1 MLNYEYLV
9 ERFNNYL
16 KERHPDIN
24 ISTDIFEHAFLRFF
38 GYHLVPECCRF
49 SPIDE
54 LRKYDSFY
62 IYLQTP
68 YGVSIGQFV
77 QDLQVCAYNNFSH
90 VLIEKIEHI
99 SNKEFCVRLTVP
111 HQLINDNTQ
120 KLFEHIDSIL
130 SEPVKKEAYRYW
142 THYLAPYGLSLSVAH
157 IEVLISDIQQNFP
170 SNSLAEIWSAV
181 VKKASDRPKDSSL
194 KVLNQNITADKE
206 RYPKIIFTCQIG
218 GDKTSLILTRDKIVS
233 ALKDSVSLYPFLIYD
248 TASEFLVPVGIH
260 SFIKEKY
267 YRSFALNA
275 EGRYEIDF
283 GYHYREIKI
292 LEKLGI
298 KAIKSYRPMGSV
310 AEKSRYY
317 VYDKQNYLRALIA
330 LKEIKGEPCLD
341 ERLHQLKYS
350 IRTENWDK
358 LSKQLDFLLDFSART
373 GLKIDYLQLGLRL
386 FDFAKG
392 KPEKE
397 VGLKI
402 IEIVAY
408 AFDQLIAHKRAV
420 TEPKKLHEV
429 LFEINLMR
437 MNHLMAKDGDETAKY
452 ILREKLFRH
461 AQQADLAESNRFL
474 AELCGFTLGKTLK
487 ADVNQDPLAIII
499 ELAAGLKKS
508 NEKLASLRQ
517 KTDLKKKTV
526 FFTTALTALEEPN
539 STPSVAATSAIS
551 VAKK

>member
-1 MLNYEYLV
+1 MLNYAILV
-9 ERFNNYL
+9 KSLNDYFEERY
-16 KERHPDIN
+16 HDVS

-38 GYHLVPECCRF
+38 GYHLVPERCQF
-49 SPIDE
+49 SPINKE
-54 LRKYDSFY
+54 KEHNSFY
-62 IYLQTP
+62 IDLWTP
-68 YGVSIGQFV
+68 YGVSVSEFV
-77 QDLQVCAYNNFSH
+77 QDLQNCASRNFSQ
-90 VLIEKIEHI
+90 VLVDEIKSSSE
-99 SNKEFCVRLTVP
+99 KEFCVRLTIP
-111 HQLINDNTQ
+111 YQLIKDNVM
-120 KLFEHIDSIL
+120 KLSLHVDSIL
-130 SEPVKKEAYRYW
+130 LKPAKKEAYRYW
-142 THYLAPYGLSLSVAH
+142 THYLAPYGLSLSIAH
-157 IEVLISDIQQNFP
+157 IEMLISDIQQNFP

-206 RYPKIIFTCQIG
+206 RYPEIIFTCQIG
-218 GDKTSLILTRDKIVS
+218 GDKTTLILTRDKVVS
-233 ALKDSVSLYPFLIYD
+233 ALKDSVSLYQFLTHD

-260 SFIKEKY
+260 SFINEKY
-267 YRSFALNA
+267 YRNFSLNA

-317 VYDKQNYLRALIA
+317 VYDKQNYLKALIA

-358 LSKQLDFLLDFSART
+358 LSKQLDFFLDFSART

-408 AFDQLIAHKRAV
+408 AFNQLIAHKRAV
-420 TEPKKLHEV
+420 TEPKKLHAV

-437 MNHLMAKDGDETAKY
+437 MNRLMAKDGDETEKY
-452 ILREKLFRH
+452 ILIEELFRH
-461 AQQADLAESNRFL
+461 AQQADLAESNRLL
-474 AELCGFTLGKTLK
+474 AELCGFRLGQGLI
-487 ADVNQDPLAIII
+487 ANVNQDPLAVIV
-499 ELAAGLKKS
+499 ELAAGLKKL
-508 NEKLASLRQ
+508 NEKLASSPQ
-517 KTDLKKKTV
+517 KTDLNKPV
-526 FFTTALTALEEPN
+526 AFFIELPKEP
-539 STPSVAATSAIS
+539 SSSPSVAATSAIS